1 MEQRRVRL
9 GDILDDYCPRER
21 RLTNHAV
28 VAMIDEQIK
37 QTRCTTCDA
46 EHPYKGGKV
55 PPRRKKVPAAAPAV
69 PASAVT
75 EVAVSDDLEP
85 ASPPP
90 PVIVRPARSA
100 PAEPVAD
107 RVPAGPA
114 RGEDVDDERP
124 AEVAARPLDDGPVHR
139 RLIRATLPRPE
150 GHVPERKIPEF
161 TIREAAARGNQ
172 RHGARGTGGRP
183 GGKFARPQG
192 KAGRPGKGA
201 HPRQGAVP
209 GQHGGHK
216 PAGAGGP
223 RGRHHHGRGG
233 KKPGR

>member
-28 VAMIDEQIK
+28 VAMIDDQIK

-55 PPRRKKVPAAAPAV
+55 PPRRKKVQATAV
-69 PASAVT
+69 PVAPTGAVA
-75 EVAVSDDLEP
+75 EVAASDEIEP
-85 ASPPP
+85 APLPP

-100 PAEPVAD
+100 PAEPVVDLA
-107 RVPAGPA
+107 PTEPA
-114 RGEDVDDERP
+114 RDEVEDERP

-161 TIREAAARGNQ
+161 TIREAAARSQQ
-172 RHGARGTGGRP
+172 RHGTRGSGGRP
-183 GGKFARPQG
+183 AGKFARPQG
-192 KAGRPGKGA
+192 KAGRPGKGGP
-201 HPRQGAVP
+201 PRHGAVP
-209 GQHGGHK
+209 GQRGGHK
-216 PAGAGGP
+216 PDGAGGP

-233 KKPGR
+233 KKSGR

>member
-28 VAMIDEQIK
+28 VAMIDDQIK

-46 EHPYKGGKV
+46 EHPYKGGRV
-55 PPRRKKVPAAAPAV
+55 PPRRKKVQATAVPPTGAAA
-69 PASAVT
+69 
-75 EVAVSDDLEP
+75 EVAASDEIEP
-85 ASPPP
+85 APPP

-100 PAEPVAD
+100 PAEPVVDLAA
-107 RVPAGPA
+107 AGPA
-114 RGEDVDDERP
+114 RNEEVDDERP
-124 AEVAARPLDDGPVHR
+124 AEADVRPLDDGPVHR

-161 TIREAAARGNQ
+161 TIREAAARANQ
-172 RHGARGTGGRP
+172 RHATRGAGGRP

-192 KAGRPGKGA
+192 KAGRPGKGG
-201 HPRQGAVP
+201 HPRQGAAP
-209 GQHGGHK
+209 GQRGGHK
-216 PAGAGGP
+216 AAGAGGP
-223 RGRHHHGRGG
+223 RGRHHGRGG
-233 KKPGR
+233 KKSGR